1 MMGPA
6 ALLPLLLALAGE
18 AQTEVEPP
26 WRGLVVVLAP
36 VAEDAVTRNALA
48 RISGELAAAPFKTI
62 TTPINVATDVMVQVE
77 TAGQEL
83 SAVAAFAIVRDPEP
97 SPDRVTIWVSN
108 RVTHTTTMHRMQV
121 QGGDVDRAAAR
132 LAVEAVE
139 LVRASLAGLW
149 PSQARTTP
157 PPTTPVVEEAPQ
169 PAPRTPVLALAAGAA
184 VWQDMSSAPGML
196 APFVAITFGNAEWL
210 GVRLMAS
217 GLGTGAD
224 VTTPSGSIRIERS
237 MASLGLV
244 RLFRPQ
250 RVVQPILSVAAGI
263 HYLFAH
269 GTSAP
274 LPAYDRSA
282 ISALASASGGL
293 ALALGPRL
301 SLVAE
306 LEALFYLP
314 SDIIRANGVDV
325 VRFDRPTLFAH
336 AGLLASF

>member
-6 ALLPLLLALAGE
+6 AMLPLLLTLAS
-18 AQTEVEPP
+18 AVQTEVEPA

-48 RISGELAAAPFKTI
+48 RISGELAAAPFRTI
-62 TTPINVATDVMVQVE
+62 MTPIDANADVMAQVE

-83 SAVAAFAIVRDPEP
+83 SAVAAFAIVRDAEP

-121 QGGDVDRAAAR
+121 QGADVDRAAAR
-132 LAVEAVE
+132 LAIEAVE

-149 PSQARTTP
+149 PSVEPP
-157 PPTTPVVEEAPQ
+157 PPTTPVAEAVTQ
-169 PAPRTPVLALAAGAA
+169 PAPRSPVLGLAAGAS
-184 VWQDMSSAPGML
+184 VWQDMSGAPAML
-196 APFVAITFGNAEWL
+196 APFVALTFGNAEWL

-217 GLGTGAD
+217 GMGTGAD
-224 VTTPSGSIRIERS
+224 VSTPSGSVRIERS
-237 MASLGLV
+237 MASVGLV

-269 GTSAP
+269 GSSLPP
-274 LPAYDRSA
+274 LPAYDSNA
-282 ISALASASGGL
+282 ISGLASASAG
-293 ALALGPRL
+293 AAFALGPRL
-301 SLVAE
+301 SLVVEAE
-306 LEALFYLP
+306 VLFYWP
-314 SDIIRANGVDV
+314 SYINRTNGADA

-336 AGLLASF
+336 AGLLATF